1 MKYNISILEQ
11 KYVLMVNDRSD
22 LSRSVICLFVFVNI
36 LVVDNFHILHDTR
49 ILVDTDIVTSVCT
62 EEDSIDR
69 LRCRRAPF
77 DLIETDMS

>member
-1 MKYNISILEQ
+1 MKYIISILEQ
-11 KYVLMVNDRSD
+11 KYVLMVNNRSD

-69 LRCRRAPF
+69 PDVVELL
-77 DLIETDMS
+77 LI